1 MDLTSSPK
9 RSKIVRERF
18 TPSGMEATRQRT
30 DALLFAAKVNR
41 NLWEQIKRKDGVIGM
56 LTLQLQEKDTM
67 IMETLKELQKL
78 DRELDLLKQES
89 HQ

>member
-1 MDLTSSPK
+1 
-9 RSKIVRERF
+9 
-18 TPSGMEATRQRT
+18 MEATRQRT